1 MSDEL
6 YTLEQLSERV
16 ADLLAEDYNGQQSG
30 RVRELPNGRTI
41 RWYTTI
47 GLVDRPL
54 ATRGRV
60 ALYGERHA
68 LQLAAIKKLQAQG
81 LTLAEVQERLLG
93 ATSARLAELAEVG
106 PTFRLDAVRPSPEV
120 AAEVNAMVGR
130 MLRPSTAASD
140 SVGSVNTVTAD
151 TVTTVVPAFRIGDSV
166 TVLLNGTTRT
176 LDDADIAQL
185 TAAAEPLLDA
195 IERLGL
201 TPRKERR

>member
-81 LTLAEVQERLLG
+81 LTLAEVQEQLLG
-93 ATSARLAELAEVG
+93 VTDAKLAELAEVR
-106 PTFRLDAVRPSPEV
+106 PHHYQLDIVHPSPEA
-120 AAEVNAMVGR
+120 AAEVNALVER
-130 MLRPSTAASD
+130 MLAPKMAAASD
-140 SVGSVNTVTAD
+140 SVTAD
-151 TVTTVVPAFRIGDSV
+151 TVTALVPAFRIGDSV

-176 LDDADIAQL
+176 LDNADIAQL

>member
-16 ADLLAEDYNGQQSG
+16 ADLLAEDYGGQKSG

-60 ALYGERHA
+60 ALYGTRHV
-68 LQLAAIKKLQAQG
+68 LQLAAIKKLQADG

-93 ATSARLAELAEVG
+93 ASNVELALLAKVDPANE
-106 PTFRLDAVRPSPEV
+106 RPRYPVDVVYHSAGVE
-120 AAEVNAMVGR
+120 AEFDE
-130 MLRPSTAASD
+130 MLRTAD
-140 SVGSVNTVTAD
+140 GD
-151 TVTTVVPAFRIGDSV
+151 TVTNTVGNVVPAFRVGDSV
-166 TVLLNGTTRT
+166 TVLLNGVSRH
-176 LDDADIAQL
+176 LDDADIAEL
-185 TAAAEPLLDA
+185 TAAATPLLDA

>member
-16 ADLLAEDYNGQQSG
+16 ADLLAEDYDGQRNG

-60 ALYGERHA
+60 ALYGKRHV
-68 LQLAAIKKLQAQG
+68 LQLAAIKKLQARG
-81 LTLAEVQERLLG
+81 LALAEVQEKLLG
-93 ATSARLAELAEVG
+93 ATDAELTSLADTN
-106 PTFRLDAVRPSPEV
+106 PKIAMDAVHLSPEV
-120 AAEVNAMVGR
+120 RAAAGGLVQRLDLQDE
-130 MLRPSTAASD
+130 PE
-140 SVGSVNTVTAD
+140 TVTN
-151 TVTTVVPAFRIGDSV
+151 VVPAFRVGDSV
-166 TVLLNGTTRT
+166 TVLLNGVTRN
-176 LDDADIAQL
+176 LDEADVAHL
-185 TAAAEPLLDA
+185 TAAAAPLLDA
-195 IERLGL
+195 LEQLGL

>member
-81 LTLAEVQERLLG
+81 LTLAEVQEQLLG
-93 ATSARLAELAEVG
+93 VTDAKLAELAEVR
-106 PTFRLDAVRPSPEV
+106 PTFHFDVVHPSPEV
-120 AAEVNAMVGR
+120 AAEVNAVVER
-130 MLRPSTAASD
+130 MLAPKMAAASD
-140 SVGSVNTVTAD
+140 SVTYDTVTAR
-151 TVTTVVPAFRIGDSV
+151 VPAFRVGDSV
-166 TVLLNGTTRT
+166 TVLLNGTTRN
-176 LDDADIAQL
+176 LDDDDIAQL

-195 IERLGL
+195 LERLGL

>member
-16 ADLLAEDYNGQQSG
+16 ADLLADDYDGQRSG

-68 LQLAAIKKLQAQG
+68 LQLAAIKKLQARG
-81 LTLAEVQERLLG
+81 LALAEVQERLLG
-93 ATSARLAELAEVG
+93 ATNAELTVLAEVKANVAVDIG
-106 PTFRLDAVRPSPEV
+106 HGRNGDAPEP
-120 AAEVNAMVGR
+120 G
-130 MLRPSTAASD
+130 
-140 SVGSVNTVTAD
+140 TVTN
-151 TVTTVVPAFRIGDSV
+151 VVPAFRIDDTV
-166 TVLLNGTTRT
+166 TVVLDGVTRN
-176 LDDADIAQL
+176 LDHADIAEL
-185 TAAAEPLLDA
+185 TTAAAPLLDA
-195 IERLGL
+195 LERLGL

>member
-16 ADLLAEDYNGQQSG
+16 ADLLAEDYDGQRSG

-60 ALYGERHA
+60 ALYGQRHA
-68 LQLAAIKKLQAQG
+68 LQLAAIKKLQANG
-81 LTLAEVQERLLG
+81 LALAEVQERLVG
-93 ATSARLAELAEVG
+93 ASDAELAELAELPKVSRPVMDIVYPSAAIQAEVSPSLLAG
-106 PTFRLDAVRPSPEV
+106 VAADTAIHAVR
-120 AAEVNAMVGR
+120 N
-130 MLRPSTAASD
+130 L
-140 SVGSVNTVTAD
+140 
-151 TVTTVVPAFRIGDSV
+151 VPAFRVGDSV
-166 TVLLNGTTRT
+166 TVLLNGVTRT
-176 LDDADIAQL
+176 LDDAEIEEL
-185 TAAAEPLLDA
+185 TAAATPLLDA
-195 IERLGL
+195 LERLGL

>member
-1 MSDEL
+1 MSDGL
-6 YTLEQLSERV
+6 YTLDQLSERV
-16 ADLLAEDYNGQQSG
+16 ADLLSQDYVGQQSG

-81 LTLAEVQERLLG
+81 LALAEIQERLLG
-93 ATSARLAELAEVG
+93 VSDARLAELADVT
-106 PTFRLDAVRPSPEV
+106 PRLQLDVIRPSPEV
-120 AAEVNAMVGR
+120 RAEMDQLFRRLGTGEPDPAT
-130 MLRPSTAASD
+130 S
-140 SVGSVNTVTAD
+140 D
-151 TVTTVVPAFRIGDSV
+151 TVMNVVPAFRIGDSV
-166 TVLLNGTTRT
+166 TVLLDGATRN
-176 LDDADIAQL
+176 LGEADIAEL
-185 TAAAEPLLDA
+185 TAAAAPLLDA

>member
-1 MSDEL
+1 MNDEL
-6 YTLEQLSERV
+6 WTLEQLSDRV

-81 LTLAEVQERLLG
+81 LTLAEVQEQLLG
-93 ATSARLAELAEVG
+93 VTDAKLAELAEVR
-106 PTFRLDAVRPSPEV
+106 PAYQLDVVYPSPEM
-120 AAEVNAMVGR
+120 AAEVDAVVGR
-130 MLRPSTAASD
+130 MLAPK
-140 SVGSVNTVTAD
+140 
-151 TVTTVVPAFRIGDSV
+151 P
-166 TVLLNGTTRT
+166 
-176 LDDADIAQL
+176 
-185 TAAAEPLLDA
+185 AAAP
-195 IERLGL
+195 
-201 TPRKERR
+201 

>member
-16 ADLLAEDYNGQQSG
+16 ADLLAEDYDGQQSG

-60 ALYGERHA
+60 ALYGKRHA

-93 ATSARLAELAEVG
+93 ASDTRLADLAEVG
-106 PTFRLDAVRPSPEV
+106 PALRMDIVYPSPAV
-120 AAEVNAMVGR
+120 AAEVEQ
-130 MLRPSTAASD
+130 MLRPESAAPVD
-140 SVGSVNTVTAD
+140 SVTLD
-151 TVTTVVPAFRIGDSV
+151 TVSSLVPAFRIGDSV
-166 TVLLNGTTRT
+166 TVLLTGTTRN
-176 LDDADIAQL
+176 LDEADIAQL